1 MTAPSSDPFQPPR
14 FGTDG
19 LRGPAG
25 RAPLDPETL
34 RRVGAAL
41 GIWLQRTGPERK
53 RVLVGNDGRESA
65 SWILDALA
73 QGLGSTEC
81 AAADLG
87 LVTTPALAHLTRAQG
102 YVAGIMISASH
113 NPAAD
118 NGIKIFDGEGRKLA
132 DEAEREL
139 EQLTARVD
147 FGELTTPR
155 PRDVSESVDR
165 YLEHLG
171 NEFADL
177 VVPVAC
183 EPDGFNINDGCG
195 ALHPASIRDVVRQSG
210 AVLGICLDGDG
221 DRSIFVDDQGHIHDG
236 DSVLATLAP
245 QMKAEGR
252 LPGDRVVATVMTNL
266 GLRRH
271 LAASG
276 IGVEM
281 TPVGDRHV
289 AKRMR
294 EGGFA
299 LGAEQSGHVLF
310 DRDGHLVGDGIF
322 TALQIL
328 RLDGVLD
335 RGSSAAFA
343 TFERFPQRLE
353 NVRVSSKP
361 PLEDNA
367 RITGSV
373 ARCESELGEEGRVV
387 LRYSGTES
395 LCRVMVEAP
404 DRATVDRLV
413 DEMVHVVREELGA

>member
-1 MTAPSSDPFQPPR
+1 MTAPSPDSFQPPR

-25 RAPLDPETL
+25 EAPLDPETL

-87 LVTTPALAHLTRAQG
+87 LVTTPALAHLTRAGG

-118 NGIKIFDGEGRKLA
+118 NGIKIFDGDGRKLA

-139 EQLTARVD
+139 EMLTARVD
-147 FGELTTPR
+147 FGDLTTPR

-177 VVPVAC
+177 DLGGRTIVLDAANGGGSDIGPAILRLLGADVVPVAC

-195 ALHPASIRDVVRQSG
+195 ALHPASIRDAVRQSG

-221 DRSIFVDDQGHIHDG
+221 DRS
-236 DSVLATLAP
+236 
-245 QMKAEGR
+245 
-252 LPGDRVVATVMTNL
+252 
-266 GLRRH
+266 
-271 LAASG
+271 
-276 IGVEM
+276 
-281 TPVGDRHV
+281 
-289 AKRMR
+289 
-294 EGGFA
+294 
-299 LGAEQSGHVLF
+299 
-310 DRDGHLVGDGIF
+310 
-322 TALQIL
+322 
-328 RLDGVLD
+328 
-335 RGSSAAFA
+335 
-343 TFERFPQRLE
+343 
-353 NVRVSSKP
+353 
-361 PLEDNA
+361 
-367 RITGSV
+367 
-373 ARCESELGEEGRVV
+373 
-387 LRYSGTES
+387 
-395 LCRVMVEAP
+395 
-404 DRATVDRLV
+404 
-413 DEMVHVVREELGA
+413 